1 MLCAGII
8 PIVRKEFYECAHI
21 NRFYIKNTKPEDM
34 GLLIYD
40 ENNENNVKKLIALMN
55 KLDQDKDLY
64 NQYLE
69 KGYSF
74 FKKLLD
80 MDVILEELV
89 KQF

>member
-1 MLCAGII
+1 M
-8 PIVRKEFYECAHI
+8 
-21 NRFYIKNTKPEDM
+21 D
-34 GLLIYD
+34 
-40 ENNENNVKKLIALMN
+40 

-89 KQF
+89 KQFQRVDIIHSFLFAIYMVNWLVIIPTKIFFQDIKIQIYNYMMQNGIINL